1 MISSKESLEVVK
13 LEIVG
18 RWKIQNN
25 IDMTKTNDTG
35 WVTQTLNNHNA
46 DWNMDICKIKKKYYM
61 ITVALLTILCSGCG
75 LRSSISHDPSKVQFI
90 KEMSRMYDK
99 NIIDF
104 FPSDATNGN
113 DWGSFYSSS
122 WEDSV
127 ESIFRCCAYFSTNVS
142 AAILDSIEKEEYVV
156 KMDYGDSL
164 FSVDVPYMRHAE
176 SYLNP
181 MKDSL
186 QIPIANMRYAYFSLG
201 ETIDT
206 IVTIIAALECPQI
219 FIKSSPNLVLNCPQ
233 NRDTK
238 KEHCIPAVLFF
249 LFNRQLIS
257 V

>member
-1 MISSKESLEVVK
+1 
-13 LEIVG
+13 
-18 RWKIQNN
+18 
-25 IDMTKTNDTG
+25 MTKTNDTG

-46 DWNMDICKIKKKYYM
+46 DWNMDICKMKKKYYM
-61 ITVALLTILCSGCG
+61 ITVALFAILCSGCS

-122 WEDSV
+122 WDDSV

-156 KMDYGDSL
+156 KMDYSDSL
-164 FSVDVPYMRHAE
+164 FSIDVPYMRHAE

-206 IVTIIAALECPQI
+206 VVTDDRYFVVESEVVPQD
-219 FIKSSPNLVLNCPQ
+219 LVIYVFEAGKGNFWK
-233 NRDTK
+233 NRDK
-238 KEHCIPAVLFF
+238 AAREERPVLLEPWKHGYVKGVAVSRELS
-249 LFNRQLIS
+249 RVCWWAIAW
-257 V
+257 